1 MVAIWRRCLQLE
13 FVHSEAIFRLRDGA
27 LDRVFHHRGAKPCA
41 YEVVLLVVARSRKFL
56 FPAKVSLEVAKL
68 LSH

>member
-13 FVHSEAIFRLRDGA
+13 LVDSEAIFRLGDGA
-27 LDRVFHHRGAKPCA
+27 LDRIFHHGGAKSLA
-41 YEVVLLVVARSRKFL
+41 YEVILLVVTWSRKFL
-56 FPAKVSLEVAKL
+56 FPAKVSLEVTKL